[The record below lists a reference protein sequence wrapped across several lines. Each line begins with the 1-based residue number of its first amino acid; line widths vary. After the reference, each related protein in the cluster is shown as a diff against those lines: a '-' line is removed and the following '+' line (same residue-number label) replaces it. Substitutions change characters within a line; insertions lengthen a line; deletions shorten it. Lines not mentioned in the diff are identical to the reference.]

1 MTAAAGEA
9 ESAPAPRDPAA
20 AERQELIERWA
31 ERHGIDAARRLA
43 AAEDLADAVAAEIT
57 PDNTTDTYTKS
68 WRVWQRFCRS
78 TGLPELEGS
87 RGSLVAYV
95 TWMLREGR
103 QDGTGYAPAAAKT
116 HLAAAV
122 VGLRERGQTVSKDAA
137 SAASTALEG
146 LTVKLLKSG
155 ERRGRGKAV
164 AADIEGL
171 YAIVRACPDTLTGD
185 RDKALALTSFHYAGR
200 ASEPAGLLVADVVL
214 RPRGLVVSVLTGKTK
229 HSVRNAKIPYARDPE
244 VCPVR
249 AFLAYRARLV
259 TEHGAQH
266 GHPSAPAFVGI
277 DRWGHVTGGM
287 GPDGIT
293 RAVKRISR
301 RAGVPIDWTGHSLRA
316 GLATESRKKG
326 RDAVAIARQ
335 GGWAPDSREMLGY
348 MRAADEWDDN
358 ASAGLA

>member
-1 MTAAAGEA
+1 MTASAATTPV
-9 ESAPAPRDPAA
+9 PADPEAA
-20 AERQELIERWA
+20 ARQGLIERWA
-31 ERHGIDAARRLA
+31 ERHGIDTARRLA
-43 AAEDLADAVAAEIT
+43 EAEDLADAVAAEIT
-57 PDNTTDTYTKS
+57 PDNTVDTYKKS
-68 WRVWQRFCRS
+68 WRVWERFCRAN
-78 TGLPELEGS
+78 GLPETEGS
-87 RGSLVAYV
+87 RGALVAYV

-116 HLAAAV
+116 HFAAAV
-122 VGLRERGQTVSKDAA
+122 VGLRERGQEVSKDAA

-146 LTVKLLKSG
+146 LAVKLLKSG

-164 AADIEGL
+164 AADVDGL
-171 YAIVRACPDTLTGD
+171 YTIARSCPDTLTGD
-185 RDKALALTSFHYAGR
+185 RDKALTLTSFHYAGR
-200 ASEPAGLLVADVVL
+200 ASEPAGLLVPDVVL

-244 VCPVR
+244 VCPVC
-249 AFLAYRARLV
+249 AYVTYRERLV
-259 TEHGAQH
+259 AEHGEQH
-266 GHPSAPAFVGI
+266 ASPSSPAFVGI
-277 DRWGHVTGGM
+277 DRWGHITGGM
-287 GPDGIT
+287 GSDSVT
-293 RAVKRISR
+293 RAIKRISQ

-358 ASAGLA
+358 ASAGLT